1 VPVAINHTKQKL
13 NAGGL
18 VLGLGV
24 RQFRSVEIGL
34 IARAA
39 GFDFLFLDQEH
50 GTIDLATAAEI
61 SVAALGQDITS
72 IVRVGSHDA
81 SGVVPLLDSGTQGI
95 AYPHVESADDA
106 RRIVAIQKFPPLGG
120 RSISRTTAWSGFEPL
135 PIDVLTRQVNDNT
148 LTVAMLESSNAVER
162 AGDIAAIEGV
172 DVLLIGTSDLCIDL
186 GIPGAFGD
194 HRIADA
200 YRSVVDACRKHRKHA
215 GMSGV
220 RELELARR
228 YIEAGVRFV
237 LVTSDVPLLL
247 EAGTARTKSL
257 REIQSNLAG
266 KKA

>member
-13 NAGGL
+13 NAGRL

-50 GTIDLATAAEI
+50 GTMDLTTAAEI
-61 SVAALGQDITS
+61 SVAALGQGITP
-72 IVRVGSHDA
+72 IVRVGSHDGHA
-81 SGVVPLLDSGTQGI
+81 VAPLLDRGTQGI
-95 AYPHVESADDA
+95 AYPHVETVEDA
-106 RRIVAIQKFPPLGG
+106 RKIVTIQKFPPLGV
-120 RSISRTTAWSGFEPL
+120 RSISRTTAWSGFEPMS
-135 PIDVLTRQVNDNT
+135 IDVLTREVNDNT
-148 LTVAMLESSNAVER
+148 LTVAMLESSHAIGCADN
-162 AGDIAAIEGV
+162 IAAVDGI

-194 HRIADA
+194 QRITDA
-200 YRSVVDACRKHRKHA
+200 YSAVVGACRKHHKHA

-220 RELELARR
+220 RDIDLSRR
-228 YIEAGVRFV
+228 YIEIGARFV

-247 EAGTARTKSL
+247 EAGTARTKRL
-257 REIQSNLAG
+257 RDVEAHLEG
-266 KKA
+266 KKT